1 MGSLLFR
8 NARLVLPPGRGCETG
23 DLLISDGRIAAL
35 RDGASPSDSLTQ
47 VVECEGDFLIPGLVD
62 IHVHGA
68 RGRDAMEATGDAFAV
83 ILSHLARRG
92 TMTALLSS
100 VSASREEIARLLET
114 ATHHRDKEGEARF
127 QGIHLE
133 GPYFSPVM
141 RGAHRIDVIR
151 NPSAEETRFLLEHL
165 SPVRRVTL
173 APELPGALS
182 LTEELVAKGVSVSAG
197 HSNATE
203 EEARAG
209 FTKGITQ
216 VTHLYNAMSSLR
228 KDGGGR
234 SVGLAETALTTPG
247 ILCEL
252 IADGVHLPL
261 SLLRL
266 AWLAKGWA
274 EIALVSDATAGAGL
288 PEGSLFELG
297 GLACR
302 VEHGASW
309 TGKGSDRR
317 LAGSTTFQ
325 IDGIRTM
332 VERCGVPL
340 AEAVAMASLVPARS
354 LGLGEDR
361 GSLEVGKRADLIRLG
376 PDWTVKGVWIGGVSV
391 TGSGKQNSQG
401 SVTDAKQRPGQPRG

>member
-1 MGSLLFR
+1 
-8 NARLVLPPGRGCETG
+8 
-23 DLLISDGRIAAL
+23 
-35 RDGASPSDSLTQ
+35 
-47 VVECEGDFLIPGLVD
+47 
-62 IHVHGA
+62 
-68 RGRDAMEATGDAFAV
+68 MESTGDAFAA

-92 TMTALLSS
+92 TTTALLSS
-100 VSASREEIARLLET
+100 VSSSREDIARLLDM
-114 ATHHRDKEGEARF
+114 ANRHRHGDGEARF
-127 QGIHLE
+127 EGIHLE

-141 RGAHRIDVIR
+141 RGAHRTDVIR

-203 EEARAG
+203 KEAQDG
-209 FTKGITQ
+209 FAKGITQ
-216 VTHLYNAMSSLR
+216 ATHLYNAMSSLR

-234 SVGLAETALTTPG
+234 SAGLAETALTSPG

-252 IADGVHLPL
+252 IADGRHLPTA
-261 SLLRL
+261 LLRL
-266 AWLAKGWA
+266 AWLAKGWE

-288 PEGSLFELG
+288 SEGSLFELG
-297 GLACR
+297 GLTCR
-302 VEHGASW
+302 VEDGASW
-309 TGKGSDRR
+309 TGEGSDRR

-354 LGLGEDR
+354 LGLGADR
-361 GSLEVGKRADLIRLG
+361 GSLEVGKRADLIRVG
-376 PDWTVKGVWIGGVSV
+376 EDWSVKEVWIGGVSV

-401 SVTDAKQRPGQPRG
+401 

>member
-1 MGSLLFR
+1 MGYLLFR
-8 NARLVLPPGRGCETG
+8 NARLVFPPDRGRESG
-23 DLLISDGRIAAL
+23 DLLTFEGRIVAI
-35 RDGASPSDSLTQ
+35 GSEISPSDVRTQ
-47 VVECEGDFLIPGLVD
+47 VVDCEGDFLIPGLVD

-68 RGRDAMEATGDAFAV
+68 SGHDAMESTGDAFAA

-92 TMTALLSS
+92 TTTALLSS
-100 VSASREEIARLLET
+100 VSSSREDIARLLDM
-114 ATHHRDKEGEARF
+114 ANRHRHGDGEARF
-127 QGIHLE
+127 EGIHLE

-141 RGAHRIDVIR
+141 RGAHRTDVIR

-203 EEARAG
+203 KEAQDG
-209 FTKGITQ
+209 FAKGITQ
-216 VTHLYNAMSSLR
+216 ATHLYNAMSSLR

-234 SVGLAETALTTPG
+234 SAGLAETALTSPG

-252 IADGVHLPL
+252 IADGRHLPTA
-261 SLLRL
+261 LLRL
-266 AWLAKGWA
+266 AWLAKGWE

-288 PEGSLFELG
+288 SKGSLFELG
-297 GLACR
+297 GLTCR
-302 VEHGASW
+302 VEDGASW
-309 TGKGSDRR
+309 TGEGSDRR

-354 LGLGEDR
+354 LGLGADR
-361 GSLEVGKRADLIRLG
+361 GSLEVGKRADLIRVG
-376 PDWTVKGVWIGGVSV
+376 EDWSVKEVWIGGVSV

-401 SVTDAKQRPGQPRG
+401 

>member
-23 DLLISDGRIAAL
+23 DLLISDDRIAAI
-35 RDGASPSDSLTQ
+35 GSEISPSDVRTQ
-47 VVECEGDFLIPGLVD
+47 VVDCDGDFLIPGLVD

-68 RGRDAMEATGDAFAV
+68 MGHDAMEAMGDAFAV

-92 TMTALLSS
+92 TTTALLSS
-100 VSASREEIARLLET
+100 VSASREEIARLLQ
-114 ATHHRDKEGEARF
+114 AAAHHRDKEGEARF

-141 RGAHRIDVIR
+141 RGAHRSDVIR
-151 NPSAEETRFLLEHL
+151 NPSAEETLFLLEHL

-182 LTEELVAKGVSVSAG
+182 LMEELVVKGVSVSAG

-203 EEARAG
+203 KEAQDG
-209 FTKGITQ
+209 FAKGITQ

-228 KDGGGR
+228 KDAGGR
-234 SVGLAETALTTPG
+234 VVGLAETALTTPG

-252 IADGVHLPL
+252 IADGVHLPPA
-261 SLLRL
+261 LLRL
-266 AWLAKGWA
+266 AWLAKGWE

-288 PEGSLFELG
+288 PVGSLFELG
-297 GLACR
+297 GLTCR
-302 VEHGASW
+302 VEAGASW
-309 TGKGSDRR
+309 TGEGNDRR

-340 AEAVAMASLVPARS
+340 VEAVAMASLVPARS
-354 LGLGEDR
+354 LGLGADR

-376 PDWTVKGVWIGGVSV
+376 PDWSIKGVWIGGVSV
-391 TGSGKQNSQG
+391 TGGRKQNSQG